1 MFSKTI
7 TIVSLLQVSSLAF
20 HMESSLSQI
29 KSDTALSTSVNVDQC
44 CCSTM
49 PCLFNCNDPCED
61 EEEEEEDEELPTTE
75 DKVHN
80 LLSSMAPLL
89 KSVVLQEKDVLLD
102 KQETDEIL
110 DDIFEVIMEDVVDE

>member
-1 MFSKTI
+1 
-7 TIVSLLQVSSLAF
+7 
-20 HMESSLSQI
+20 
-29 KSDTALSTSVNVDQC
+29 
-44 CCSTM
+44 M

-61 EEEEEEDEELPTTE
+61 EEEEEDEELPTTE
-75 DKVHN
+75 EKVHN
-80 LLSSMAPLL
+80 LLGSMAPLL